1 MTNLKEQ
8 DRWISDNVKCLRM
21 NKLVYVRYE
30 ISKGSFYYP
39 ILQFNKWK
47 TIDFNEINWHED
59 HVFSF
64 ILAPVERYLS
74 GVSFD
79 LFYNPS
85 LTEILLNQGAELF
98 KNLLVVT
105 PHSVPIHNILFDHVE
120 NIDWIPAG
128 DGYDDE
134 NNFKKLCAHHGIELD
149 WNTSVT
155 IPAFNNISN
164 IKDKVRIMLEND
176 LGIGTRHL
184 WSLLAKDIDLY
195 SEILKNFNSD
205 AERWPDVSWKSHRV

>member
-1 MTNLKEQ
+1 MREQ
-8 DRWISDNVKCLRM
+8 DRWISHNVKCLRM

-39 ILQFNKWK
+39 ILQYNKWEQ
-47 TIDFNEINWHED
+47 IEFDEIKWDED

-79 LFYNPS
+79 LFYNPE
-85 LTEILLNQGAELF
+85 LTEILLNQDIELF
-98 KNLLVVT
+98 KNLLVIT
-105 PHSVPIHNILFDHVE
+105 PHSIPLHNIFFDYVE

-134 NNFKKLCAHHGIELD
+134 ANFKKLCAHHNIKLD
-149 WNTSVT
+149 WDTSVQLLMYR
-155 IPAFNNISN
+155 NILD
-164 IKDKVRIMLEND
+164 IKAKLRVMLNND

-195 SEILKNFNSD
+195 GEILKNFKSD
-205 AERWPDVSWKSHRV
+205 AVLWPDVSWKSQRL

>member
-1 MTNLKEQ
+1 
-8 DRWISDNVKCLRM
+8 M

-39 ILQFNKWK
+39 ILQYNKWEQ
-47 TIDFNEINWHED
+47 IEFDEINWDED

-64 ILAPVERYLS
+64 ILDPVERYMS

-79 LFYNPS
+79 LLYNPA

-98 KNLLVVT
+98 KNLLIIT
-105 PHSVPIHNILFDHVE
+105 PHSVPIHNIFFDHVD
-120 NIDWIPAG
+120 NIDWIPTG
-128 DGYDDE
+128 DGFDDE
-134 NNFKKLCAHHGIELD
+134 CNFKKLCAHHGIELD

-155 IPAFNNISN
+155 SQVFRNIRD
-164 IKDKVRIMLEND
+164 IKAKVKGMLDND

-184 WSLLAKDIDLY
+184 WTLLAKDIDLY
-195 SEILKNFNSD
+195 GEILKNFKSD
-205 AERWPDVSWKSHRV
+205 AVLWSDVSWKSQRV

>member
-1 MTNLKEQ
+1 
-8 DRWISDNVKCLRM
+8 M

-39 ILQFNKWK
+39 ILQYNKWK
-47 TIDFNEINWHED
+47 TIDFNEINWNED

-79 LFYNPS
+79 LLYNPA

-98 KNLLVVT
+98 KNLLIIT
-105 PHSVPIHNILFDHVE
+105 PHSVPIHNIFFDHVN

-128 DGYDDE
+128 DGLNDE
-134 NNFKKLCAHHGIELD
+134 DNFKKLCAYHGIELD

-155 IPAFNNISN
+155 SQAFRNIRD
-164 IKDKVRIMLEND
+164 IKAKVRAMLEND
-176 LGIGTRHL
+176 IGFGISYL
-184 WSLLAKDIDLY
+184 WAMLAEDIDLY
-195 SEILKNFNSD
+195 GEIQKNFNGN
-205 AERWPDVSWKSHRV
+205 AVLWPDVSWRSQRV